1 MLQKLHI
8 QNFTLIDSIEIDF
21 QSGFSVITGET
32 GAGKSILL
40 GALSLV
46 LGKRAEASLL
56 RDPTLKCIIEAHFK
70 VSNYPF
76 LKNYFKEVDLDYES
90 HCLLRRELLPT
101 GKSRAFVN
109 DTPVTLEVM
118 SSIGDFLIDI
128 HSQHQTL
135 DIFDSQ
141 YQLQII
147 DGLADNHSLL
157 RTYQDVFKTYQ
168 KESDYLSV
176 LQNNHLQALKEFDY
190 NTYLL
195 EELEQVQL
203 KEGIQ
208 EELEIKQ
215 LQLENATEIIEKL
228 GSSIALI
235 ESDPVGIFNQLQ
247 ELNQKMVRLS
257 AFGDFFALLKER
269 LKVIQIELMD
279 VYQELQNA
287 KDSQEEDP
295 DMLEQLNAQLQKIYD
310 LQRKHQVDNTV
321 SLSEVRVLLREKV
334 SFVLKGTEEI
344 EKQKEKLKSID
355 LKLHKMSGELHDKRV
370 AVIPNFIDQLSLKVH
385 QLSMPKALFKISL
398 ETQKDYTA
406 SGTDAVSFLFSA
418 NSGQSFGALKKVASG
433 GELSRIMLSIKA
445 LLSRY
450 VSLPTIIFDE
460 IDTGVSGE
468 VATKMASIMKEMGS
482 ELQLISITHLPQ
494 VASKGDFHYKVFK
507 EDDGMQT
514 QTQLIL
520 LNKEQRVV
528 TLAEMLGGKELSDS
542 AIAHAKQLLA

>member
-76 LKNYFKEVDLDYES
+76 LKNYFKEADLDYES

-141 YQLQII
+141 YQLHII

-321 SLSEVRVLLREKV
+321 SLSEVRVQLREKV

>member
-76 LKNYFKEVDLDYES
+76 LKNYFKEADLDYES

-141 YQLQII
+141 YQLHII
-147 DGLADNHSLL
+147 DGLADNHSRL

-235 ESDPVGIFNQLQ
+235 ESDPIGIFNQLQ
-247 ELNQKMVRLS
+247 ELNQNMVRLS

-321 SLSEVRVLLREKV
+321 SLSEVRVQLREKV

-398 ETQKDYTA
+398 ETQKDYNA

>member
-76 LKNYFKEVDLDYES
+76 LKNYFKEADLDYES

-141 YQLQII
+141 YQLHII
-147 DGLADNHSLL
+147 DGLADNHSRL

-235 ESDPVGIFNQLQ
+235 ESDPIGIFNQLQ
-247 ELNQKMVRLS
+247 ELNQNMVRLS

-321 SLSEVRVLLREKV
+321 SLSEVRVQLREKV

>member
-56 RDPTLKCIIEAHFK
+56 RDPTVKCVIEAHFK

-76 LKNYFKEVDLDYES
+76 LKNYFKEADLDYES

-141 YQLQII
+141 YQLHII

-168 KESDYLSV
+168 KESDYLSG
-176 LQNNHLQALKEFDY
+176 LQNNHSQALKEFDY

-228 GSSIALI
+228 ASSIAVI
-235 ESDPVGIFNQLQ
+235 ESDPVGISNQLQ

-257 AFGDFFALLKER
+257 AFGDFFVLLKER

-287 KDSQEEDP
+287 ADSQEEDP
-295 DMLEQLNAQLQKIYD
+295 GMLEQLNAQLQKIYD

-321 SLSEVRVLLREKV
+321 SLSEIRVLLREKV

-355 LKLHKMSGELHDKRV
+355 LKLHKMSGELHDKRA

-468 VATKMASIMKEMGS
+468 VATKMATIMKAMGS

>member
-1 MLQKLHI
+1 LLQKLHI

-76 LKNYFKEVDLDYES
+76 LKNYFKEADLDYES

-141 YQLQII
+141 YQLHII

-157 RTYQDVFKTYQ
+157 RTYQDVFITYQ
-168 KESDYLSV
+168 KESDYLSG

-321 SLSEVRVLLREKV
+321 SLSEIRVLLREKV

-398 ETQKDYTA
+398 ETQKDFTA

>member
-76 LKNYFKEVDLDYES
+76 LKNYFKEADLDYES

-141 YQLQII
+141 YQLHII

-157 RTYQDVFKTYQ
+157 RTYQDVFITYQ
-168 KESDYLSV
+168 KESDYLSG

-398 ETQKDYTA
+398 ETQKDFTA

>member
-1 MLQKLHI
+1 LLQKLHI

-76 LKNYFKEVDLDYES
+76 LKNYFKEADLDYES

-141 YQLQII
+141 YQLHII

-157 RTYQDVFKTYQ
+157 RTYQDVFITYQ
-168 KESDYLSV
+168 KESDYLSG

-398 ETQKDYTA
+398 ETQKDFTA

>member
-1 MLQKLHI
+1 LLQKLHI

-76 LKNYFKEVDLDYES
+76 LKNYFKEADLDYES

-141 YQLQII
+141 YQLHII
-147 DGLADNHSLL
+147 DGLADNHSRL

-235 ESDPVGIFNQLQ
+235 ESDPIGIFNQLQ
-247 ELNQKMVRLS
+247 ELNQNMVRLS

-321 SLSEVRVLLREKV
+321 SLSEVRVQLREKV

>member
-76 LKNYFKEVDLDYES
+76 LKNYFKEADLDYES

-141 YQLQII
+141 YQLHII

-235 ESDPVGIFNQLQ
+235 ESDPIGIFNQLQ
-247 ELNQKMVRLS
+247 ELNQNMVRLS

-321 SLSEVRVLLREKV
+321 SLSEVRVQLREKV

>member
-76 LKNYFKEVDLDYES
+76 LKNYFKEADLDYES

-141 YQLQII
+141 YQLHII
-147 DGLADNHSLL
+147 DGLADNHSRL

-235 ESDPVGIFNQLQ
+235 ESDPIGIFNQLQ
-247 ELNQKMVRLS
+247 ELNQNMVRLS

-321 SLSEVRVLLREKV
+321 SLSEVRVQLREKV

-344 EKQKEKLKSID
+344 EKQKEKIKSID

>member
-1 MLQKLHI
+1 
-8 QNFTLIDSIEIDF
+8 
-21 QSGFSVITGET
+21 
-32 GAGKSILL
+32 
-40 GALSLV
+40 
-46 LGKRAEASLL
+46 
-56 RDPTLKCIIEAHFK
+56 
-70 VSNYPF
+70 
-76 LKNYFKEVDLDYES
+76 
-90 HCLLRRELLPT
+90 
-101 GKSRAFVN
+101 
-109 DTPVTLEVM
+109 
-118 SSIGDFLIDI
+118 
-128 HSQHQTL
+128 
-135 DIFDSQ
+135 
-141 YQLQII
+141 
-147 DGLADNHSLL
+147 
-157 RTYQDVFKTYQ
+157 
-168 KESDYLSV
+168 
-176 LQNNHLQALKEFDY
+176 
-190 NTYLL
+190 
-195 EELEQVQL
+195 
-203 KEGIQ
+203 
-208 EELEIKQ
+208 
-215 LQLENATEIIEKL
+215 L

>member
-56 RDPTLKCIIEAHFK
+56 RDPSVKCVIEAHFK

-76 LKNYFKEVDLDYES
+76 LKNYFKDVDLDYEP

-118 SSIGDFLIDI
+118 SAIGDFLIDI

-141 YQLQII
+141 YQLHII
-147 DGLADNHSLL
+147 DGLADSNSLL
-157 RTYQDVFKTYQ
+157 TVYQDVFKTYQ
-168 KESDYLSV
+168 KESDYLSS
-176 LQNNHLQALKEFDY
+176 LENNHSQALKEFDY
-190 NTYLL
+190 NTFLL
-195 EELEQVQL
+195 EELEQAQL
-203 KEGIQ
+203 KQGIQ
-208 EELEIKQ
+208 EELEAKQ

-228 GSSIALI
+228 SSSIASI
-235 ESDPVGIFNQLQ
+235 DSDPIGISNQLQ
-247 ELNQKMVRLS
+247 GLNQNMARLS
-257 AFGDFFALLKER
+257 AFGESFVLLKER
-269 LKVIQIELMD
+269 LKAIQIELMD

-287 KDSQEEDP
+287 ADSQEEDP
-295 DMLEQLNAQLQKIYD
+295 GMLEQLNAQLQKIYN
-310 LQRKHQVDNTV
+310 LQRKHQVDNTT
-321 SLSEVRVLLREKV
+321 SLSEIRDLLREKV
-334 SFVLKGTEEI
+334 SSVLEGTEKI
-344 EKQKEKLKSID
+344 EKQKEKVNNID
-355 LKLHKMSGELHDKRV
+355 IKLHKMSGQLHLKRA
-370 AVIPNFIDQLSLKVH
+370 AVIPDFIDQLSLKLQH
-385 QLSMPKALFKISL
+385 LGMPKALFKISL
-398 ETQKDYTA
+398 EPQKNYTI
-406 SGTDAVSFLFSA
+406 SGTDTVMFLFSA

-445 LLSRY
+445 LLSKY

-468 VATKMASIMKEMGS
+468 VATKMATIMKEMGS

-507 EDDGMQT
+507 EDDGKQT
-514 QTQLIL
+514 QTQLML
-520 LNKEQRVV
+520 LNKDQRVV
-528 TLAEMLGGKELSDS
+528 TLAEMLGGKQLSDS
-542 AIAHAKQLLA
+542 AIAHAKQLLT